1 VGGAVVGASD
11 DHDGEDPAGGPQT
24 AATGSGMPL
33 REQVGQVLVSSFDEP
48 RLPDYLRRRLRDGET
63 TGAIL
68 FGRNVASRDELRA
81 LTNDLQRAAGGGAL
95 VLTDQEGGPVRILG
109 FAGPPLP
116 QPAQRTPDAVE
127 DQAAAAA
134 RELRA
139 VGANVTLAP
148 VADVALGPALGSRAF
163 AGPPSAVAR
172 LVGASVRGW
181 RRGRVAA
188 TAKHFP
194 GLGRAAL
201 NTDDAPATI
210 SASRATLAREDLV
223 PFRAA
228 VASRA
233 PLIMASHALYPALDP
248 ERIASQSPAI
258 LQRLLREE
266 LGYRGVVVTDS
277 IEADAAL
284 RRGSVAVAAERS
296 LAAGADL
303 ILLTGS
309 RSWKLVFPHLVRR
322 ARRSSALR
330 ARIAASA
337 ARVARLKRALGL
349 RAP

>member
-1 VGGAVVGASD
+1 
-11 DHDGEDPAGGPQT
+11 
-24 AATGSGMPL
+24 
-33 REQVGQVLVSSFDEP
+33 
-48 RLPDYLRRRLRDGET
+48 
-63 TGAIL
+63 
-68 FGRNVASRDELRA
+68 
-81 LTNDLQRAAGGGAL
+81 
-95 VLTDQEGGPVRILG
+95 
-109 FAGPPLP
+109 
-116 QPAQRTPDAVE
+116 
-127 DQAAAAA
+127 
-134 RELRA
+134 
-139 VGANVTLAP
+139 

-337 ARVARLKRALGL
+337 ARVARLKRELGL